1 MKDSYIQSPCVWFA
15 SHLNNIMDM
24 QAISKSPYEAP
35 KMKIFHLSAPLDMLV
50 SFSGDAEI
58 GDFEEGENLD
68 SI

>member
-1 MKDSYIQSPCVWFA
+1 MKDCYIQFLCVWFA

-35 KMKIFHLSAPLDMLV
+35 EMKIFHLSAPLDMLV
-50 SFSGDAEI
+50 LFSGDAEI

>member
-1 MKDSYIQSPCVWFA
+1 
-15 SHLNNIMDM
+15 MDM

-35 KMKIFHLSAPLDMLV
+35 EMNIFRLSAPLDMLI

-58 GDFEEGENLD
+58 GEFEEGENLD